1 MSGDSVNF
9 LQALIVPEDHPAF
22 AGHFPGHPVVPGV
35 VLLDLA
41 LRAVENQLATAA
53 NQRELISAKFLSP
66 LIPGEPLT
74 IEARCT
80 VAPEAQSLDARCE
93 LRSSGPDGGVRKI
106 ASLHWRLG
114 FPATPAFRHS

>member
-41 LRAVENQLATAA
+41 LLAVENHLATAPT
-53 NQRELISAKFLSP
+53 QRELISAKFLSP
-66 LIPGEPLT
+66 LAPGEALT

-80 VAPEAQSLDARCE
+80 PAAGEPRLDARCE
-93 LRSSGPDGGVRKI
+93 LRSGVRKI

-114 FPATPAFRHS
+114 FPSTPAFRPA